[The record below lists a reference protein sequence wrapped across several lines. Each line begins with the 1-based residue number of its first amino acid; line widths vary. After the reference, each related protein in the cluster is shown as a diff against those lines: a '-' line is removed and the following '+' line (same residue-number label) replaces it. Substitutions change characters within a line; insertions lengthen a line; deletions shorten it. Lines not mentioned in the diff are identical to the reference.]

1 MAFGTDENVLF
12 IMVSLNNV
20 TIICIYMYIISGD
33 SSLLITVAAENEFPP
48 GGVGTALT
56 DQITATAQAAGI
68 VVTVQ
73 VTRFG
78 KYKSL
83 T

>member
-1 MAFGTDENVLF
+1 MLP
-12 IMVSLNNV
+12 
-20 TIICIYMYIISGD
+20 YIFSDD

-78 KYKSL
+78 KYKLIKYIL